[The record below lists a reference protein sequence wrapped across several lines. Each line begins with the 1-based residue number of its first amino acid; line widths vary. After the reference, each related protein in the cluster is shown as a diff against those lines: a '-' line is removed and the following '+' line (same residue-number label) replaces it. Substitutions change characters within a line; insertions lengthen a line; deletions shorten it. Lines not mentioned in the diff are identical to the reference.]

1 MRRIQRLGCLLVG
14 AVLLTSVAM
23 GATATSS
30 DPATHVN
37 DHAGKEHQIQ
47 ISDGTVQ
54 IQDTHL
60 SGPGLP
66 TTSIEHR
73 AFTIDSSTIH
83 IDGVTL
89 TIDGHTQTVG
99 RTSIT
104 LDNVG
109 IILQDVSTSPA

>member
-1 MRRIQRLGCLLVG
+1 MG

-23 GATATSS
+23 GATASS
-30 DPATHVN
+30 GDPAIHVN
-37 DHAGKEHQIQ
+37 DHAEREHQIQ

-54 IQDTHL
+54 IQDAHL

-73 AFTIDSSTIH
+73 AFTVDSSTIH

-89 TIDGHTQTVG
+89 TIDGHTQTIG
-99 RTSIT
+99 QTSIT
-104 LDNVG
+104 VDNIG
-109 IILQDVSTSPA
+109 IVLKDVSTSSS

>member
-23 GATATSS
+23 GATASS
-30 DPATHVN
+30 GDPATHVN
-37 DHAGKEHQIQ
+37 EHARGEHQIQ
-47 ISDGTVQ
+47 ISDGTIQ

-66 TTSIEHR
+66 TTSIKHR
-73 AFTIDSSTIH
+73 AFTVDSSTIH

-89 TIDGHTQTVG
+89 TIDGHTQTIG
-99 RTSIT
+99 QTSIT
-104 LDNVG
+104 MDNVG
-109 IILQDVSTSPA
+109 IVLKDVSTSSS

>member
-1 MRRIQRLGCLLVG
+1 
-14 AVLLTSVAM
+14 M
-23 GATATSS
+23 GATASS
-30 DPATHVN
+30 GDPATHMN
-37 DHAGKEHQIQ
+37 KHAKGEHQIQ
-47 ISDGTVQ
+47 ISDGTIQ

-66 TTSIEHR
+66 TTSIEHQ

-99 RTSIT
+99 QTSIT
-104 LDNVG
+104 VDNIG
-109 IILQDVSTSPA
+109 IVLKDVSTSSS